1 MNKAKK
7 LLALL
12 LLGTTLLSS
21 LLVGCKKNKE
31 DDDTSSD
38 TSVSTS
44 GTGSDY
50 ETDQWGQ
57 RVYDDA
63 VPEDAKY
70 GGKTV
75 SVLMRNTGASDVRT
89 YEWYTTSMEGS
100 ELNRAIYFRNIEIE
114 EELEIEFDYIQRDD
128 DEFSN
133 YITTSCMTGGEGVD
147 IISGY
152 HYYHTSLQ
160 NMECY
165 KNLMNSAFTYL
176 KLDRPYWNQNFIKYA
191 KSNDSLFVLLGDMNI
206 SAYMTT
212 FSMYFNKTLLK
223 DVCKLGDSDIYKTV
237 IDGDWTIDKLIEL
250 VKNSAQLDGVDGDSD
265 GDIYGYTSHYEVHAY
280 DGFVSAFDI
289 DMVQTKADGT
299 HTLMDSTTQQKMLE
313 AAQKLVDF
321 YRTDD
326 VYLVGKGV
334 SSYTQP
340 VAYFKQGR
348 SIFCTAS
355 IGDSQHLS
363 EMTDE
368 YGLLP
373 LPKYTDKQ
381 ESYYAGVQD
390 SHNSIAVM
398 YGDKDYAMIS
408 AVLEKLA
415 HKSYT
420 SVRPTLFEKVI
431 KYQQLKD
438 ADSVEV
444 FDIILDSTRW
454 DFSDIYP
461 TSVQNVRNTL
471 WRNALRNAVY
481 GSGDAQGSVATAIA
495 ENKTAI
501 NEALKT
507 MDEWLGTHK

>member
-31 DDDTSSD
+31 GDDTSPEQ
-38 TSVSTS
+38 SVSTNGAES
-44 GTGSDY
+44 TY

-70 GGKTV
+70 GGKTI
-75 SVLMRNTGASDVRT
+75 SVLMRDTGEADPRT

-114 EELEIEFDYIQRDD
+114 EELEIKFDYIRRPADD
-128 DEFSN
+128 FSSL
-133 YITTSCMTGGEGVD
+133 ITNSVMTGGDGID

-165 KNLMNSAFTYL
+165 KNLMNKDFTYL
-176 KLDRPYWNQNFIKYA
+176 RLDRPYWNRNFIKYA

-212 FSMYFNKTLLK
+212 FSMYFNKKLLS
-223 DVCKLGDSDIYKTV
+223 DVCKVNDSDLYKLV
-237 IDGDWTIDKLIEL
+237 MDGDWTLEQLTTL
-250 VKNSAQLDGVDGDSD
+250 VKDSAQLDGVDGDSE
-265 GDIYGYTSHYEVHAY
+265 GDIYGYTSHYQVHAY

-299 HTLMDSTTQQKMLE
+299 HILMDSTTQQKMLE
-313 AAQKLVDF
+313 AAQKLVSF

-326 VYLVGKGV
+326 VYLVGKDV
-334 SSYTQP
+334 ASYTQP

-348 SIFCTAS
+348 SIFCTAA

-363 EMTDE
+363 EMSDE

-373 LPKYTDKQ
+373 LPKYDGDQ

-415 HKSYT
+415 HKSYD

-438 ADSVEV
+438 PDSVEV
-444 FDIILDSTRW
+444 FNIILDSTRW

-471 WRNALRNAVY
+471 WRDALRRAVY
-481 GSGDAQGSVATAIA
+481 GDGDARGSVATAIA
-495 ENKTAI
+495 GNKDAI
-501 NEALKT
+501 NKALET
-507 MDEWLGTHK
+507 MDEWLSTHK